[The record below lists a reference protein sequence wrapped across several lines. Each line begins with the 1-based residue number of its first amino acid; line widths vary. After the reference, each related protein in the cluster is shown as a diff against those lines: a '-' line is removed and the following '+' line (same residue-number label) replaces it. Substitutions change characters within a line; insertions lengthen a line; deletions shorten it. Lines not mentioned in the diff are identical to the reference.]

1 MLSSLGWIF
10 TDSLNSFP
18 HQEGDYL
25 GYWCKDIIQGTSPKT
40 VLFLLYSAS
49 TVLGLLPVLQMIL
62 SPTWLRHPPWGFSTL
77 EVSDIVLIS
86 FHSFFFF
93 PLWLIYFY
101 HSIFYFTNPIFCLC
115 YGFSV
120 QGTLQARVLEWG
132 AIAFS
137 NNYLQP
143 RLLYPARISFKY
155 EGEIKRFSDKQKL
168 REFCT
173 TKHKN
178 GV

>member
-62 SPTWLRHPPWGFSTL
+62 SPTWLRHPPWGFSTFL
-77 EVSDIVLIS
+77 NLSLS
-86 FHSFFFF
+86 FHTSSLLSVLAEKGASLLFWAHTSLVLLNIGH
-93 PLWLIYFY
+93 PPTPDISSIDYT
-101 HSIFYFTNPIFCLC
+101 HSLRSCVTSSPPKILSYI
-115 YGFSV
+115 
-120 QGTLQARVLEWG
+120 LQ
-132 AIAFS
+132 ICD
-137 NNYLQP
+137 LQ
-143 RLLYPARISFKY
+143 
-155 EGEIKRFSDKQKL
+155 
-168 REFCT
+168 
-173 TKHKN
+173 
-178 GV
+178 